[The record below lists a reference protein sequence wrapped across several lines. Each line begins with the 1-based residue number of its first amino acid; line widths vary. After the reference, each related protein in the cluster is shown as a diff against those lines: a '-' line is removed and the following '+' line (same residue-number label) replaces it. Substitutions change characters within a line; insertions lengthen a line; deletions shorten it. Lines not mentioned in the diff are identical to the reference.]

1 MRALLTL
8 AIFLAGA
15 AAGGAYWAYSELQQ
29 SGPPQSRFRPLENIP
44 EPPFGIEL
52 RTALERRDMSALAV
66 LLTDEQ
72 QEQLG
77 DALRPVVAISEIRL
91 LGAVRT
97 GEETV
102 IGYLVR
108 GQDSVG
114 DETVAGLVLNLKDN
128 LLESLQ

>member
-8 AIFLAGA
+8 LIFVAGA

-29 SGPPQSRFRPLENIP
+29 SGPPQSRFRPLEDIP
-44 EPPFGIEL
+44 EPAFGTEL
-52 RTALERRDMSALAV
+52 RSAPERRDMSALAV
-66 LLTDEQ
+66 LLTEEQ

-77 DALRPVVAISEIRL
+77 NALRPVMVLSEVRL

-97 GEETV
+97 GSETV

-108 GQDSVG
+108 GQDEVG
-114 DETVAGLVLNLKDN
+114 GETVAGLVLNLKDN